1 MLRKAGRSFNPVT
14 LALVALCFALP
25 FVTVGCD
32 TPGGFAGASPG
43 GENRFTG
50 FALAIGGA
58 AEVTDGHERPVPP
71 GESDRLPPQPAAA
84 AALLVV
90 VATIGV
96 TFAIHQPRA
105 RRAAVAALAAVG
117 ATALMVSQALAQ
129 AEITLR
135 VADHLNR
142 VVQGGGQ
149 IDPAKTAHDYVHTG
163 PGFGLA
169 MLGLA
174 MLVVVNGVGWWRAR
188 PRPALVAP
196 RAAPG
201 PPADPYLT

>member
-1 MLRKAGRSFNPVT
+1 VLRKAGRSFNPVT
-14 LALVALCFALP
+14 LVLVALCFALP

-43 GENRFTG
+43 GESRFTG
-50 FALAIGGA
+50 FALAVGGA
-58 AEVTDGHERPVPP
+58 AEVSDGHERPVPP
-71 GESDRLPPQPAAA
+71 GSSDRLPPQPAAA

-90 VATIGV
+90 IAAVAL
-96 TFAIHQPRA
+96 TFTLHQPRA
-105 RRAAVAALAAVG
+105 RRGAVAVLAAVG
-117 ATALMVSQALAQ
+117 ATALMVNQALAQ

-142 VVQGGGQ
+142 FVAQGGQ
-149 IDPAKTAHDYVHTG
+149 LDPAKTAHDYVHTG

-169 MLGLA
+169 MIGLA
-174 MLVVVNGVGWWRAR
+174 VLVILNSIGWWRAR

-196 RAAPG
+196 RVSPG
-201 PPADPYLT
+201 PPQDPYLT